1 MINNMVVSCGEWQK
15 IVSICEDRGL
25 PFQAASVK
33 QLHIGLRR
41 CITFSFSFLFYY
53 RTYTFQCSPSSALPT
68 PTIHHHMDPTIVI
81 TTPSVYASSP
91 TVLVL
96 QILFL
101 SIQKM
106 LVILRVQMRIHA
118 QAPSFWH
125 SVLVGW
131 SIDQRAQTMIT
142 NTACVMAVVRIS
154 RNDQCSS
161 VNLCMEPLLSN

>member
-1 MINNMVVSCGEWQK
+1 MASGKC
-15 IVSICEDRGL
+15 VSICEDRGL

-53 RTYTFQCSPSSALPT
+53 RTYTFQWSPSSSLPT